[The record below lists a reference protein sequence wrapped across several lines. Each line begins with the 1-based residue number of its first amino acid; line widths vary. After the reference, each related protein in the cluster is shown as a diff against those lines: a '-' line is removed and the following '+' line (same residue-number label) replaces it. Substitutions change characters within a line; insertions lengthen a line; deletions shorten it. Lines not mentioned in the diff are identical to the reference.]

1 MTSAREEILGRV
13 RHALRDVPPG
23 EGPQDVPVERGY
35 RGASD
40 ASEEAI
46 LDRFAE
52 RVRDYR
58 AELRRIG
65 PDAVA
70 DEVAQLC
77 GRLGL
82 RRIVVP
88 GALPQAWRPPDAE
101 LIEDR
106 GLSARELDAVDGA
119 LTGCAVAIAET
130 GTIALDGRGRCGRRA
145 ITLVPDHHIC
155 VVQADQVVAS
165 VPEAIAALTDAATR
179 EHAPVTLIS
188 GPSASSD
195 IELSRVE
202 GVHGPRT
209 LVVLLVA
216 GAAPAP

>member
-119 LTGCAVAIAET
+119 LTGCAVAN
-130 GTIALDGRGRCGRRA
+130 
-145 ITLVPDHHIC
+145 
-155 VVQADQVVAS
+155 
-165 VPEAIAALTDAATR
+165 
-179 EHAPVTLIS
+179 
-188 GPSASSD
+188 
-195 IELSRVE
+195 
-202 GVHGPRT
+202 
-209 LVVLLVA
+209 
-216 GAAPAP
+216 AAPRPNAL